1 LIDAQI
7 GVVSEA
13 FAQEMEIVK
22 EGQFKKNDYHKGLAL
37 VASK

>member
-7 GVVSEA
+7 GVVREA

-22 EGQFKKNDYHKGLAL
+22 EGQFKKKMTAFNWFAIRG
-37 VASK
+37 

>member
-1 LIDAQI
+1 LIEGQI

-22 EGQFKKNDYHKGLAL
+22 KGQFKKMTDFNWFAISG
-37 VASK
+37 